1 MFYIPFDQL
10 TTQSFSAIVENGY
23 RYFVLQ
29 RLEWLGITQNTGFLL
44 SPYTDQA
51 DAESHAF
58 HLGQKEGKALILPDD
73 LDKILS
79 LLESGSGYR
88 IFLSRIKEVGWEKRM
103 LRMYKDAIIGYL
115 RNNTRF
121 KRSDSIDILFTLEHG
136 RVWAVI
142 SNGNTEKRVKAIDLI
157 R

>member
-1 MFYIPFDQL
+1 MLYIPFDQL
-10 TTQSFSAIVENGY
+10 TQDSFRIIVENGY

-29 RLEWLGITQNTGFLL
+29 RLEWPGITQNTGFLL
-44 SPYTDQA
+44 SPYTDQT
-51 DAESHAF
+51 DALAHAF
-58 HLGQKEGKALILPDD
+58 HLAQKEGKVLMLPDD

-88 IFLSRIKEVGWEKRM
+88 VFLSRIKEVGWEKRM
-103 LRMYKDAIIGYL
+103 LRMYKDTIIGYL

-121 KRSDSIDILFTLEHG
+121 KRRDSIDILFTLEHG

>member
-1 MFYIPFDQL
+1 MVYIPFNQL
-10 TTQSFSAIVENGY
+10 TSDSFAAIVTNGY
-23 RYFVLQ
+23 SNFVVQ
-29 RLEWLGITQNTGFLL
+29 RFEWPGVEHNTGFLL
-44 SPYTDQA
+44 SPYMEHA
-51 DAESHAF
+51 DALAHAF
-58 HLGQKEGKALILPDD
+58 HLAPKEGKALTLPDD
-73 LDKILS
+73 LDKIQP

-88 IFLSRIKEVGWEKRM
+88 IYLSRIKEVGWEKRM
-103 LRMYKDAIIGYL
+103 LRMYKDTIIGYL

-142 SNGNTEKRVKAIDLI
+142 SNGNTETRVKAIDLI